1 MRAPGVDQEQEAGPE
16 LSSTASYTPVT
27 AGLTTP
33 SLQSLTNPSSAQN
46 PYYGSVTM
54 GTVSP
59 ETLQLS
65 LDDAIQRGIQA
76 NLAITEARIQQQQSD
91 AQRLQSL
98 NSLLPD
104 VKAEASTGAHQY
116 NLATFGFNE
125 SFLNQ
130 IAPLFPGLNPADFKQ
145 IVEVDVTTADAALDW
160 TMLDLAAITRYRSAK
175 ESVKAA
181 FYNTQSSRGLV
192 VLNVG
197 NQYLQT
203 LADQSQIE
211 SAEALLRADE
221 TLLKQAQA
229 EHEAGTAARLDE
241 LRARVQ
247 YQTQQQKVIAAQ
259 NTFEK
264 DKVLLK
270 REIGVPV
277 EQAIQ
282 LTDAAPYA
290 DLEQMSIED
299 ARHLAYQS
307 RQDYQGMQR
316 QVRSAELSRS
326 AARYER
332 LPTLTASGNYGV
344 TGVTHGL
351 YHGTFVAMGEL
362 KLPIFKEAQIRGDA
376 DVAEAQ
382 KSDTLNRMA
391 DLQQQIDQQLR
402 DSMLDLTSSQALVRV
417 SQQNVE
423 LATRALSDANDRF
436 AAGVD
441 DNLPVV
447 QAQATLVAGAVATD
461 RRHAQL
467 QPGEAGAGPQPGH
480 RGYAVH
486 DVPARQ
492 EALGGRNVSP
502 AAPCDHDRHN
512 IDDSD
517 HGGACRPSAELPH
530 QTGRDTRH
538 RSAQVIT
545 RNIHSNGGGA

>member
-1 MRAPGVDQEQEAGPE
+1 
-16 LSSTASYTPVT
+16 
-27 AGLTTP
+27 
-33 SLQSLTNPSSAQN
+33 
-46 PYYGSVTM
+46 M

-76 NLAITEARIQQQQSD
+76 NLAITQARIQQQQSD
-91 AQRLQSL
+91 AQRLESL

-116 NLATFGFNE
+116 NLATFGF
-125 SFLNQ
+125 SSSLLSQF
-130 IAPLFPGLNPADFKQ
+130 APLFPGLNLANFST
-145 IVEVDVTTADAALDW
+145 IVKVDVTTADAALDW
-160 TMLDLAAITRYRSAK
+160 KVVDLAAYTRYRSAR

-181 FYNTQSSRGLV
+181 YYNTQSSRGLV

-203 LADQSQIE
+203 LADQSQID
-211 SAEALLRADE
+211 SAEMLLRADDV
-221 TLLKQAQA
+221 LLKQAAA

-259 NTFEK
+259 NAFEK
-264 DKVLLK
+264 DKILLK

-282 LTDAAPYA
+282 LTDTSPYA
-290 DLEQMSIED
+290 DLEQMPIED

-316 QVRSAELSRS
+316 QLSAAQLSRS

-332 LPTLTASGNYGV
+332 LPTLTTSGNYGF
-344 TGVTHGL
+344 TGLTHGL
-351 YHGTFVAMGEL
+351 YHGTFTAMGEL
-362 KLPIFKEAQIRGDA
+362 QLPLFKEAQFRGDA
-376 DVAEAQ
+376 DVAQ
-382 KSDTLNRMA
+382 SQQNDTLNRLG
-391 DLQQQIDQQLR
+391 DLKQQIDQQLR
-402 DSMLDLTSSQALVRV
+402 DSMLDLNSSQALVRV
-417 SQQNVE
+417 SQQNVD

-447 QAQATLVAGAVATD
+447 QAQATLSQ
-461 RRHAQL
+461 AQSQL
-467 QPGEAGAGPQPGH
+467 ISDTLSYNQAKLGL
-480 RGYAVH
+480 
-486 DVPARQ
+486 ARN
-492 EALGGRNVSP
+492 LGIV
-502 AAPCDHDRHN
+502 DTQYKTYL
-512 IDDSD
+512 
-517 HGGACRPSAELPH
+517 HGGKP
-530 QTGRDTRH
+530 
-538 RSAQVIT
+538 
-545 RNIHSNGGGA
+545 

>member
-1 MRAPGVDQEQEAGPE
+1 MVCAAMACGGTLHAQTSGAGNGSGNAPTPSTSSSGTAGAASTTG
-16 LSSTASYTPVT
+16 LSTTGSSTTGASAGTTGSTGTAAGSGSGTAPSTSMT
-27 AGLTTP
+27 AGLSTP
-33 SLQSLTNPSSAQN
+33 SAQSLLNPSSAQN

-59 ETLQLS
+59 ETLRLT

-76 NLAITEARIQQQQSD
+76 NLAITQARIEQQQSD
-91 AQRLQSL
+91 AQRLESL
-98 NSLLPD
+98 NALLPYL
-104 VKAEASTGAHQY
+104 KAEASTGTHQY
-116 NLATFGFNE
+116 NLATFGFNAA
-125 SFLNQ
+125 LLRQ
-130 IAPLFPGLNPADFKQ
+130 IAPLFPSINPSQFKT
-145 IVEVDVTTADAALDW
+145 IVKVDVTTADAALDW
-160 TMLDLAAITRYRSAK
+160 TAFDLAAYTRYRSAK

-181 FYNTQSSRGLV
+181 YYNTQSSRGLV

-197 NQYLQT
+197 NQYLKT
-203 LADQSQIE
+203 LADQSQID

-259 NTFEK
+259 NSFEK
-264 DKVLLK
+264 DKILLK

-282 LTDAAPYA
+282 LTDTAPYA

-316 QVRSAELSRS
+316 QLRSAELSRS

-362 KLPIFKEAQIRGDA
+362 KLPLFKEAQFRGDA
-376 DVAEAQ
+376 HVAEAQ
-382 KSDTLNRMA
+382 KADTLNRLA
-391 DLQQQIDQQLR
+391 DLKQQIDQQLR
-402 DSMLDLTSSQALVRV
+402 DSMLDLTSSQALVHV
-417 SQQNVE
+417 SQENVG

-447 QAQATLVAGAVATD
+447 QAQATLSQ
-461 RRHAQL
+461 AQSQL
-467 QPGEAGAGPQPGH
+467 IADTLSYNQAKLGL
-480 RGYAVH
+480 
-486 DVPARQ
+486 ARN
-492 EALGGRNVSP
+492 LGIVDTQYRTYL
-502 AAPCDHDRHN
+502 
-512 IDDSD
+512 
-517 HGGACRPSAELPH
+517 HGK
-530 QTGRDTRH
+530 
-538 RSAQVIT
+538 
-545 RNIHSNGGGA
+545 

>member
-1 MRAPGVDQEQEAGPE
+1 
-16 LSSTASYTPVT
+16 
-27 AGLTTP
+27 
-33 SLQSLTNPSSAQN
+33 
-46 PYYGSVTM
+46 M

-59 ETLQLS
+59 ETLQLT

-76 NLAITEARIQQQQSD
+76 NLGITQARIQQQQSD
-91 AQRLQSL
+91 AQRLESL
-98 NSLLPD
+98 NDLLPY

-116 NLATFGFNE
+116 NLATFGFNA
-125 SFLNQ
+125 SVFSKIGTL
-130 IAPLFPGLNPADFKQ
+130 LPGVDVSQFQP
-145 IVEVDVTTADAALDW
+145 IVKVDVTTADAALDW
-160 TMLDLAAITRYRSAK
+160 TAVDLAAYTRYRSAK
-175 ESVKAA
+175 ESLKAA

-197 NQYLQT
+197 NQYLKT
-203 LADQSQIE
+203 LSDQAQID

-247 YQTQQQKVIAAQ
+247 YQTQQQTVIAAQ
-259 NTFEK
+259 NAFEK
-264 DKVLLK
+264 DKILLK

-282 LTDAAPYA
+282 LTDTAPYA

-299 ARHLAYQS
+299 ARRLAYQS

-362 KLPIFKEAQIRGDA
+362 KLPIFREAQFRGDA
-376 DVAEAQ
+376 HVAEAQ
-382 KSDTLNRMA
+382 KADAVNRMA
-391 DLQQQIDQQLR
+391 DLKQQIDQQLR
-402 DSMLDLTSSQALVRV
+402 DSMLDLTSSQALVHV

-436 AAGVD
+436 AAGVE

-447 QAQATLVAGAVATD
+447 QAQATLSQ
-461 RRHAQL
+461 AQSQL
-467 QPGEAGAGPQPGH
+467 IADTLSYNQAKLGL
-480 RGYAVH
+480 
-486 DVPARQ
+486 ARN
-492 EALGGRNVSP
+492 LGVV
-502 AAPCDHDRHN
+502 DTQYQTYL
-512 IDDSD
+512 
-517 HGGACRPSAELPH
+517 HGGKP
-530 QTGRDTRH
+530 QTAPGP
-538 RSAQVIT
+538 
-545 RNIHSNGGGA
+545 

>member
-1 MRAPGVDQEQEAGPE
+1 M
-16 LSSTASYTPVT
+16 
-27 AGLTTP
+27 
-33 SLQSLTNPSSAQN
+33 NPSSAQN

-59 ETLQLS
+59 ETLQLT

-76 NLAITEARIQQQQSD
+76 NLAITQARIQQQQTD
-91 AQRLQSL
+91 AQRLEAL
-98 NSLLPD
+98 NSLLPY
-104 VKAEASTGAHQY
+104 VKAEASTGAHQI
-116 NLATFGFNE
+116 NLAVFGFN
-125 SFLNQ
+125 SRTFTNLASQ
-130 IAPLFPGLNPADFKQ
+130 FPGLNPATIKT
-145 IVEVDVTTADAALDW
+145 IVKVDVTTADAALDW
-160 TMLDLAAITRYRSAK
+160 TVLDLAAYTRYRSAK

-197 NQYLQT
+197 NQYLKT
-203 LADQSQIE
+203 LADRSQID

-259 NTFEK
+259 NIFEK
-264 DKVLLK
+264 DKILLK

-282 LTDAAPYA
+282 LSDTAPYA

-316 QVRSAELSRS
+316 QLRSAELSRS

-332 LPTLTASGNYGV
+332 LPTVTASGNYGV

-362 KLPIFKEAQIRGDA
+362 KLPLFKEAQFRGDA
-376 DVAEAQ
+376 EVAEAQ
-382 KSDTLNRMA
+382 KADTLNRLT
-391 DLQQQIDQQLR
+391 DLKQQIDQQLR
-402 DSMLDLTSSQALVRV
+402 DSMLDLTSSQALVHV
-417 SQQNVE
+417 SEQNVD
-423 LATRALSDANDRF
+423 LATRVLSDASDRF

-447 QAQATLVAGAVATD
+447 QAQATLSQ
-461 RRHAQL
+461 AQSQL
-467 QPGEAGAGPQPGH
+467 IADTLSYNQAKLGL
-480 RGYAVH
+480 
-486 DVPARQ
+486 ARN
-492 EALGGRNVSP
+492 LGIVDTQYKSYL
-502 AAPCDHDRHN
+502 
-512 IDDSD
+512 
-517 HGGACRPSAELPH
+517 HGK
-530 QTGRDTRH
+530 
-538 RSAQVIT
+538 
-545 RNIHSNGGGA
+545 

>member
-1 MRAPGVDQEQEAGPE
+1 
-16 LSSTASYTPVT
+16 
-27 AGLTTP
+27 
-33 SLQSLTNPSSAQN
+33 
-46 PYYGSVTM
+46 M
-54 GTVSP
+54 GTATP

-76 NLAITEARIQQQQSD
+76 NLAITQARIQQQQSD
-91 AQRLQSL
+91 AQRLESL
-98 NSLLPD
+98 NEVLPYL
-104 VKAEASTGAHQY
+104 KAEASTGEHQY
-116 NLATFGFNE
+116 NLTTFGFN
-125 SFLNQ
+125 SSLLSK
-130 IAPLFPGLNPADFKQ
+130 IAPLFPNINFANFNP
-145 IVEVDVTTADAALDW
+145 IVKVDVTTADAALDW
-160 TMLDLAAITRYRSAK
+160 TAGDLAAYTRYRSAK
-175 ESVKAA
+175 ESLKAA
-181 FYNTQSSRGLV
+181 YYNTQSSRGLV

-203 LADQSQIE
+203 LADQSQID

-221 TLLKQAQA
+221 VLLKQATA

-264 DKVLLK
+264 DKILLK

-282 LTDAAPYA
+282 LSDTSPYA

-299 ARHLAYQS
+299 ARRLAYKS

-316 QVRSAELSRS
+316 QVRAAELTRS

-362 KLPIFKEAQIRGDA
+362 KLPLFKEAQFRGDA

-382 KSDTLNRMA
+382 KADALNKMA
-391 DLQQQIDQQLR
+391 DLTQQIDQQLR
-402 DSMLDLTSSQALVRV
+402 DSLLDLISSQALVRV

-447 QAQATLVAGAVATD
+447 QAQATLSQ
-461 RRHAQL
+461 AQSQWIADTL
-467 QPGEAGAGPQPGH
+467 SYNQAKLGL
-480 RGYAVH
+480 
-486 DVPARQ
+486 ARN
-492 EALGGRNVSP
+492 LGIV
-502 AAPCDHDRHN
+502 DTQYKTYL
-512 IDDSD
+512 
-517 HGGACRPSAELPH
+517 HGSRP
-530 QTGRDTRH
+530 
-538 RSAQVIT
+538 
-545 RNIHSNGGGA
+545 

>member
-1 MRAPGVDQEQEAGPE
+1 VNHRIAIGAACVAIFFGGARLYAQDAQSSGTVNAPTPSTSSNAA
-16 LSSTASYTPVT
+16 STAGSASASSPSTSTT
-27 AGLTTP
+27 AGSATAILTTP
-33 SLQSLTNPSSAQN
+33 SAQSLTNPSSAQN

-54 GTVSP
+54 GAVSS
-59 ETLQLS
+59 ETLHLS

-76 NLAITEARIQQQQSD
+76 NLALTEARIQQRQSD
-91 AQRLQSL
+91 AQRLESL
-98 NSLLPD
+98 NSLLPSI
-104 VKAEASTGAHQY
+104 KAEASTGAHQY
-116 NLATFGFNE
+116 NLATFGFN
-125 SFLNQ
+125 SGLLQ
-130 IAPLFPGLNPADFKQ
+130 KIAPLFPDVNFADFNP
-145 IVEVDVTTADAALDW
+145 IVKVDVTTADAALDW
-160 TMLDLAAITRYRSAK
+160 TAGDLAAYTRYRAAK
-175 ESVKAA
+175 ESLKAA
-181 FYNTQSSRGLV
+181 YYNTQSSRGLV

-203 LADQSQIE
+203 LADQSQID
-211 SAEALLRADE
+211 SSEALLRADE
-221 TLLKQAQA
+221 VLLKQAQA

-264 DKVLLK
+264 DKILLK

-282 LTDAAPYA
+282 LTDSAPYA

-316 QVRSAELSRS
+316 QVNSARLSHS

-344 TGVTHGL
+344 TGLTHGL
-351 YHGTFVAMGEL
+351 YHGTFVALGEL
-362 KLPIFKEAQIRGDA
+362 KVPLFKEAQFRGDA

-382 KSDTLNRMA
+382 QADTLNRQA
-391 DLQQQIDQQLR
+391 DLKQQIDQQLR
-402 DSMLDLTSSQALVRV
+402 DSMLDLNSSQALVRV
-417 SQQNVE
+417 SQQNVN

-447 QAQATLVAGAVATD
+447 QAQATLSQALS
-461 RRHAQL
+461 QL
-467 QPGEAGAGPQPGH
+467 ISDTLNYNQAKLGL
-480 RGYAVH
+480 
-486 DVPARQ
+486 ARN
-492 EALGGRNVSP
+492 LGIVDIQYKSYL
-502 AAPCDHDRHN
+502 
-512 IDDSD
+512 
-517 HGGACRPSAELPH
+517 HGK
-530 QTGRDTRH
+530 
-538 RSAQVIT
+538 
-545 RNIHSNGGGA
+545 